1 MKVAADG
8 KKKFA
13 LLLTKPAGR
22 VPTATELNAGQD
34 ISCAVLDSDANWTNT
49 ASDRFNEKPACT
61 KGNSQALGASNYDT
75 ALTFL
80 REFLDGAGGE
90 KGADVT
96 GADAGYQAVRVK
108 GSTVWIYL
116 RETDKDSGED
126 WAPGDEIH
134 LGGEVTNDSPMR
146 VNNDGNIKRR
156 IEFLPQNMISEE
168 LVPVAGL

>member
-8 KKKFA
+8 KKKFT
-13 LLLTKPAGR
+13 LLLEKPAGR
-22 VPTATELNAGQD
+22 IPTATELNAGQD
-34 ISCAVLDSDANWTNT
+34 ISCAVLDSDANWTNA

-80 REFLDGAGGE
+80 REYLDGPG
-90 KGADVT
+90 GADVE
-96 GADAGYQAVRVK
+96 GADKGYQAVRVK
-108 GSTVWIYL
+108 GSTVWIYM
-116 RETDKDSGED
+116 RETAKDSGEE

-156 IEFLPQNMISEE
+156 VDFLPQNMVSEE
-168 LVPVAGL
+168 LVPTA

>member
-8 KKKFA
+8 KKKFT
-13 LLLTKPAGR
+13 LRLEPPAAASGI
-22 VPTATELNAGQD
+22 PTAVELNAGQD
-34 ISCAVLDSDANWTNT
+34 VSCAVLDSDANWTNT

-80 REFLDGAGGE
+80 REYLEAGGPDSA
-90 KGADVT
+90 GL
-96 GADAGYQAVRVK
+96 DAGYQAVKTK

-116 RETDKDSGED
+116 RETDKDSTEA
-126 WAPGDEIH
+126 WAAGDEIH
-134 LGGEVTNDSPMR
+134 LGGEVQSDAPMR

-156 IEFLPQNMISEE
+156 IEFLPQNMVGE
-168 LVPVAGL
+168 VAAA

>member
-8 KKKFA
+8 KKRFT
-13 LLLTKPAGR
+13 LLLTKPTGPI
-22 VPTATELNAGQD
+22 PTATELNAGQD

-80 REFLDGAGGE
+80 REYLDAGG
-90 KGADVT
+90 ADLT
-96 GADAGYQAVRVK
+96 GDDLGYQSVK
-108 GSTVWIYL
+108 TKGTTVWIYL

-126 WAPGDEIH
+126 WAAGDEIH
-134 LGGEVTNDSPMR
+134 LGGEVVSDAPMR
-146 VNNDGNIKRR
+146 VNNDGNLKRR
-156 IEFLPQNMISEE
+156 IEFLPQNMISEV
-168 LVPVAGL
+168 LVSEAA